1 MEKNNS
7 GLAKANEI
15 FRNIVRTACGIAV
28 TAIFLLI
35 IVQVFFRYVLKTSMG
50 GMEEL
55 PTYIMAIACWMAVPV
70 AAIEDNHINIDLIPN
85 LFHGRARLCWSMWAE
100 LVEVVTMT
108 VFTKLALDYTIH
120 MMETGNVTGGTGI
133 PLFYPSV
140 TSRIIITTKPRAK
153 ATVPAFECRPSD
165 ISGISSSTTTYII
178 APAAKARK

>member
-100 LVEVVTMT
+100 RVEVVPMT

-133 PLFYPSV
+133 PLWIFYAFIIVGAGLCAIFGLINLITNIRRFMSWNTPS
-140 TSRIIITTKPRAK
+140 
-153 ATVPAFECRPSD
+153 
-165 ISGISSSTTTYII
+165 
-178 APAAKARK
+178 